1 MGQGLEDFAIWAEFP
16 PEKQSKP
23 TDCSLQRKVQM
34 TINLIRPHFLQFIVC
49 QHVGSINNL
58 LHQIGENKC
67 LFSLLKV
74 LKSSGKEV

>member
-49 QHVGSINNL
+49 QHVGSL
-58 LHQIGENKC
+58 NKVTSNRWKEIVSP
-67 LFSLLKV
+67 LIESY
-74 LKSSGKEV
+74 KSFQK